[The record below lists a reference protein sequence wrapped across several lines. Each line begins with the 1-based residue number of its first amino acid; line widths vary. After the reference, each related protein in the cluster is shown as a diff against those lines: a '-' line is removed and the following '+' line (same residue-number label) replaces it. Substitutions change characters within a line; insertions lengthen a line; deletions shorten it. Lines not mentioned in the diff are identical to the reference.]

1 MHNDFQVIQASEHS
15 MRGGRI
21 RRLRTVVVY
30 QVGYVILF
38 SVFFLTLQWSGVDL
52 ALAKTVKLFFFSEL
66 LLMVAL
72 AIDYKKMLRR

>member
-1 MHNDFQVIQASEHS
+1 
-15 MRGGRI
+15 MRGGR
-21 RRLRTVVVY
+21 RRWLRTVVVY
-30 QVGYVILF
+30 QVGYIILF
-38 SVFFLTLQWSGVDL
+38 SVFFLILHWSGVDL

>member
-1 MHNDFQVIQASEHS
+1 
-15 MRGGRI
+15 MRGGR
-21 RRLRTVVVY
+21 RRWLRTVVVY
-30 QVGYVILF
+30 QVGYIILF
-38 SVFFLTLQWSGVDL
+38 SVFFLILQWSGVDL